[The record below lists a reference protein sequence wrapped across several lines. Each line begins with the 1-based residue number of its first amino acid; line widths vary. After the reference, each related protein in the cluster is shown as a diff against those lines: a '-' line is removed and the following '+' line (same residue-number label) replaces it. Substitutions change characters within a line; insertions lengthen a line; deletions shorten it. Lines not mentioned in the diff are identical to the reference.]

1 MSSSKYILII
11 GILLTT
17 ITWGGYIFFLWDLG
31 AQKEE
36 TDNLKAE
43 VGFYENRHME
53 IREMINFLES
63 KESQIKDIES
73 FFLVYNEQNI
83 VNFIE
88 RIEQLA
94 EETGV
99 GLEISNLLPSN
110 EDDKKYLNADFALKG
125 DWEKINKMIALV
137 ENVPYKVS
145 ITDLSLRKE
154 GETWDSSLKVK
165 ILTTE

>member
-11 GILLTT
+11 GILLTI

-31 AQKEE
+31 VQKNE
-36 TDNLKAE
+36 TDSLKAE
-43 VGFYENRHME
+43 VSFYENRHME

-73 FFLVYNEQNI
+73 FFLIYNEQNI

-88 RIEQLA
+88 KIEQLA
-94 EETGV
+94 QETRV
-99 GLEISNLLPSN
+99 ELEISNLLPSSEN
-110 EDDKKYLNADFALKG
+110 DKKYLNADFALKG
-125 DWEKINKMIALV
+125 NWEEINKMIALV
-137 ENVPYKVS
+137 ENIPYKVS

-154 GETWDSSLKVK
+154 GDAWTSSLKVK